1 MSNEKPLLNT
11 TELARVLGLDRRTVR
26 IAIAQGQVPVVRIG
40 QRNMISRKA
49 LERWLEQGT
58 PKPAA

>member
-26 IAIAQGQVPVVRIG
+26 IAITQGQVPVVRIG